1 MSPLEVALLVAVLLL
16 AAGLA
21 ALLLRAQKA
30 QEGLR
35 ALREELR
42 QESFS
47 RDALLSSQVAEL
59 GGLLKGQ
66 LELLTTQVSDQLKT
80 SVEVSER
87 SGGRI
92 DERLSKAASV
102 IGEVREALGA
112 LSQTSSRIYEVG
124 RDISSLQEIL
134 RSPKLRGGLGEL
146 FLGELLAE
154 VLPREH
160 YTLQYAF
167 KTKETVDAVIR
178 LGERLVP
185 VDAKFPLEGFQR
197 LREAK
202 TDEERLQTKREFIRD
217 VRKHVDAIAEKYIRP
232 SEGTLDL
239 ALMYIPAEN
248 VFYEVIARDERLPE
262 DYDLARYA
270 RERRVIPVSPN
281 SFYAYV
287 QTILLGLKGLQ
298 VERNIARV
306 LGRLAELE
314 RAFARLDSDFRIV
327 GKHLRDSLNRFQEAE
342 THLEAFHSRLSLL
355 IDADKADG
363 ADGAPSLPLDG

>member
-1 MSPLEVALLVAVLLL
+1 MNPVEIALLVVVLLF
-16 AAGLA
+16 AITAV
-21 ALLLRAQKA
+21 ALLLRVHRA
-30 QEGLR
+30 QEGVR

-42 QESFS
+42 QESSS
-47 RDALLSSQVAEL
+47 RDALLSSQVAQL

-92 DERLSKAASV
+92 DERLNKATAV

-112 LSQTSSRIYEVG
+112 LSQTSSHIYEVG
-124 RDISSLQEIL
+124 RDISGLQEIL
-134 RSPKLRGGLGEL
+134 SSPKLRGGLGEL
-146 FLGELLAE
+146 FLGELLAQ
-154 VLPREH
+154 VLPREA

-167 KTKETVDAVIR
+167 KTKETVDAVIL

-197 LREAK
+197 LRDAT
-202 TDEERLQTKREFIRD
+202 TDEERLQAKREFARD
-217 VRKHVDAIAEKYIRP
+217 VRKHIDAIAQKYIRP

-248 VFYEVIARDERLPE
+248 VFYEVIARDERLPPE
-262 DYDLARYA
+262 QDLSRYA
-270 RERRVIPVSPN
+270 RAHRVIPVSPN
-281 SFYAYV
+281 SFYAYLE
-287 QTILLGLKGLQ
+287 TILVGLKGLQ

-306 LGRLAELE
+306 LGRLSELE
-314 RAFARLDSDFRIV
+314 RAFARLESDFRVV

-342 THLEAFHSRLSLL
+342 THLEAFHLRLSVL
-355 IDADKADG
+355 IDADKGDG
-363 ADGAPSLPLDG
+363 EPSLPQDG